1 MPSIFKPAAASI
13 LAPLAIVGAIVG
25 AVMGALVAGP
35 PPAAA
40 AWEFRT
46 DTLTVRD
53 SDTGG
58 GEILTS
64 LHAWA
69 RSEDGNAV
77 VEVTCSAGRQVF
89 VTLDY
94 VGFDTSA
101 GTVRVLYQVD
111 GLNPI
116 VSRWQAVESPLDTL
130 TAITTNPVYTAEMV
144 RRLIA
149 GDRLVLDVETLP
161 RLRFDLVGSRAVLEP
176 LLETCEEERPL
187 R

>member
-1 MPSIFKPAAASI
+1 MPPIFKPAAAAI
-13 LAPLAIVGAIVG
+13 LAPLFAL
-25 AVMGALVAGP
+25 ALVAGDP
-35 PPAAA
+35 RPVAA

-46 DTLTVRD
+46 DTMTVRD

-64 LHAWA
+64 LHAWS
-69 RSEDGNAV
+69 RSDDGNAV

-101 GTVRVLYQVD
+101 GTVRVLYRVD
-111 GLNPI
+111 ALNPI
-116 VSRWQAVESPLDTL
+116 ASRWQVVESPLDTL
-130 TAITTNPVYTAEMV
+130 TAISTNPVYTAEMV

-149 GDRLVLDVETLP
+149 GDRLVMDVETLP
-161 RLRFDLVGSRAVLEP
+161 RLRFPLVGSRAVLEP